1 MTFFAPPFAERSKNS
16 QRQSV
21 YSYDLCIHAE
31 QKKTESKLI
40 LLRCDH
46 SQRVS
51 HVIKWSNQEKKG
63 YKIELGISN
72 VTHFFLS
79 IPLSLCWPTVP
90 GFLTVRLFTW
100 GGFSLNCTDL
110 SCWPVKLL
118 IDESS
123 KSQWRWKGIWN
134 AIQNEAETE
143 QTSFMIILLW
153 FACKNR
159 DESTLDRYVNRY
171 KPTFR

>member
-1 MTFFAPPFAERSKNS
+1 MTFFRSSICRKVKKFS
-16 QRQSV
+16 KTIGWC
-21 YSYDLCIHAE
+21 YDLCIHAE

-51 HVIKWSNQEKKG
+51 HVIKWSNHEKKG
-63 YKIELGISN
+63 YKIELGISK
-72 VTHFFLS
+72 VTHFFIHPF
-79 IPLSLCWPTVP
+79 IPLRTNSA
-90 GFLTVRLFTW
+90 GFPYSPPVHG

-134 AIQNEAETE
+134 AIQNEAETK

-153 FACKNR
+153 VACKNR

-171 KPTFR
+171 NPTFR